1 MEYSRLEDPG
11 MNKKTKQEAEY
22 WQTGHQSQFRSNKS
36 LCQDLEKIP
45 HYRARCWDGMGSTYK
60 SRPCIWWWLSQTVRT
75 WHTPLLHPSPELYSF
90 STIIYAR
97 VSFFCQIGKSLV
109 MFSSVFMC
117 LTVPCAQHTT
127 LNIPKS

>member
-45 HYRARCWDGMGSTYK
+45 HHRAHCWDGMGSTYK
-60 SRPCIWWWLSQTVRT
+60 SRPCIWW
-75 WHTPLLHPSPELYSF
+75 
-90 STIIYAR
+90 
-97 VSFFCQIGKSLV
+97 
-109 MFSSVFMC
+109 
-117 LTVPCAQHTT
+117 
-127 LNIPKS
+127 